1 MAKLLKVVR
10 INNCCVQ
17 AVRIVNCG
25 ICKQG
30 VLLVN
35 KILGV
40 IFGVSLSCSAMAV
53 PAVVDYVLDGDTFAA
68 GVQVADD
75 ITITVRVR
83 LINVDTPELN
93 GACPRE
99 VAMAESARDFV
110 VGLLPNGTKVE
121 LQNIKDDKYLGRIDA
136 NVILPDGRD
145 LGNVLIKQKL
155 ARSYSGGRRVGW
167 CD

>member
-1 MAKLLKVVR
+1 M
-10 INNCCVQ
+10 
-17 AVRIVNCG
+17 
-25 ICKQG
+25 
-30 VLLVN
+30 N
-35 KILGV
+35 KFVSV
-40 IFGVSLSCSAMAV
+40 IFGVFMSCSAFAV

-68 GVQVADD
+68 GVKIDDD

-83 LINVDTPELN
+83 VINIDTPELS

-99 VAMAESARDFV
+99 VVMAETAKDFV
-110 VGLLPNGTKVE
+110 TDLLPVGTVVE

-145 LGNVLIKQKL
+145 LGDVLIKQKL
-155 ARSYSGGRRVGW
+155 ARSYSGGRRLGW

>member
-1 MAKLLKVVR
+1 MA
-10 INNCCVQ
+10 
-17 AVRIVNCG
+17 RIVNCG

-30 VLLVN
+30 AVLVN
-35 KILGV
+35 KILGA
-40 IFGVSLSCSAMAV
+40 IFGVSLSYSAMAV

-68 GVQVADD
+68 GVKIDDD

-83 LINVDTPELN
+83 VINIDTPELS

-99 VAMAESARDFV
+99 VAMAETAKDFV

-155 ARSYSGGRRVGW
+155 ARPYSGGRRIGW

>member
-1 MAKLLKVVR
+1 MA
-10 INNCCVQ
+10 
-17 AVRIVNCG
+17 RIVNCG

-30 VLLVN
+30 AVLVN
-35 KILGV
+35 KILGA

-68 GVQVADD
+68 GVKIDDD

-83 LINVDTPELN
+83 VINIDTPEMN
-93 GACPRE
+93 GMCETETQMAH
-99 VAMAESARDFV
+99 VATDFV
-110 VGLLPNGTKVE
+110 ADLLPSGTVVE

-145 LGNVLIKQKL
+145 LGNVLISEQL
-155 ARSYSGGRRVGW
+155 ARPYNGGRRRGW
-167 CD
+167 CN

>member
-1 MAKLLKVVR
+1 MA
-10 INNCCVQ
+10 
-17 AVRIVNCG
+17 RIVNCG

-30 VLLVN
+30 AVLVN
-35 KILGV
+35 KILGA
-40 IFGVSLSCSAMAV
+40 IFGVSLSYSAMAV

-68 GVQVADD
+68 GVKIDDD

-83 LINVDTPELN
+83 VINIDTPELS

-99 VAMAESARDFV
+99 VAMAESAKDFV
-110 VGLLPNGTKVE
+110 ADLLPVGAVVE

-155 ARSYSGGRRVGW
+155 ARSYNGGRRLGW